1 MIVDDSDSDVY
12 LARYYI
18 EESQAA
24 DAIITAPD
32 GQAALDL
39 LDSMFS
45 TKNSLPNV
53 ILLDINMPRVDG
65 FEFLDRL
72 EGMDIYKH
80 QSEPVVVVM
89 LTSSDHGNDR
99 NRANQFK
106 FVRDYITK
114 PLVEDHVQKLLRLY
128 NESLPQ
134 SNKPTNDS
142 KMLSHQLPEQQAN
155 STSAQLQK
163 TA

>member
-18 EESQAA
+18 EENQAT
-24 DAIITAPD
+24 DAIITAAD

-39 LDSMFS
+39 LGDLVAN
-45 TKNSLPNV
+45 KQALPNV

-65 FEFLDRL
+65 FEFLGRL
-72 EGMDIYKH
+72 EDTEVYKH
-80 QSEPVVVVM
+80 HSEPVVVVM

-99 NRANQFK
+99 NRADQFR

-114 PLVEDHVQKLLRLY
+114 PLMETHVEKLLRLY
-128 NESLPQ
+128 NDFINEQGISQQ
-134 SNKPTNDS
+134 S
-142 KMLSHQLPEQQAN
+142 
-155 STSAQLQK
+155 SAV
-163 TA
+163 A